1 MCSIAVICY
10 NFYYFLRI
18 GGEKEYKYVKEYDY
32 LELYDNML
40 APKNQR
46 WYMQQIQYFAS
57 YQTTKNTNK

>member
-10 NFYYFLRI
+10 NFYYLLRI

-46 WYMQQIQYFAS
+46 
-57 YQTTKNTNK
+57 